1 MSIAIAAR
9 SHITIAIGVSRV
21 VVNSSLLTAERN
33 LFYAF
38 AGFFTILSVSH
49 SHSKRGFINTL

>member
-9 SHITIAIGVSRV
+9 SHITIAVGVSRV

-38 AGFFTILSVSH
+38 AGFFH
-49 SHSKRGFINTL
+49 YFIGVALA